1 MFNGNLLDFFWT
13 MMIIFFWVIAFM
25 IWFQCFFDAWRR
37 TDLGGGMKAV
47 WTIVLFVIPW
57 VGALIYIIAR
67 PKVTAGDVQNLVRS
81 EAAVKAASGVS
92 TADELTKLA
101 QLKDANVITE
111 QQYEDLKA
119 KLLAS

>member
-47 WTIVLFVIPW
+47 WTIVLFIIPW

-67 PKVTAGDVQNLVRS
+67 PKVTAQDVQTMVRAD
-81 EAAVKAASGVS
+81 AATKAASGVS
-92 TADELTKLA
+92 TADELQKLA
-101 QLKDANVITE
+101 ALKEAGVIDE
-111 QQYEDLKA
+111 KQYTDLKA
-119 KLLAS
+119 KLLA

>member
-37 TDLGGGMKAV
+37 TVIGGGMKAV
-47 WTIVLFVIPW
+47 WTIVLFIIPW

-67 PKVTAGDVQNLVRS
+67 PKVTAGDVQTLVRA
-81 EAAVKAASGVS
+81 EAAQKAAGGVS
-92 TADELTKLA
+92 TADELQKLA
-101 QLKDANVITE
+101 ALKEAGVIDE
-111 QQYEDLKA
+111 KQYTDLKA
-119 KLLAS
+119 KLLA

>member
-37 TDLGGGMKAV
+37 TDIGGGMKAV
-47 WTIVLFVIPW
+47 WTIVLFIIPW

-67 PKVTAGDVQNLVRS
+67 PKVTAGDVQTLVRA
-81 EAAVKAASGVS
+81 EAAQKAAGGVS
-92 TADELTKLA
+92 TADELQKLA
-101 QLKDANVITE
+101 SLKEAGVIDE
-111 QQYEDLKA
+111 KQYTDLKA
-119 KLLAS
+119 KLLA

>member
-47 WTIVLFVIPW
+47 WTIVLFIIPW

-67 PKVTAGDVQNLVRS
+67 PKVTAGDVQTLVRA
-81 EAAVKAASGVS
+81 EAAQKAAGGVS
-92 TADELTKLA
+92 TADELQKLA
-101 QLKDANVITE
+101 SLKEAGVIDE
-111 QQYEDLKA
+111 KQYTDLKA
-119 KLLAS
+119 KLLA

>member
-47 WTIVLFVIPW
+47 WTIVLFIIPW

-67 PKVTAGDVQNLVRS
+67 PKVTAGDVQTLVRA
-81 EAAVKAASGVS
+81 EAATKAASGVS
-92 TADELTKLA
+92 TADELQKLA
-101 QLKDANVITE
+101 SLKESGVIDE
-111 QQYEDLKA
+111 KQYTDLKA
-119 KLLAS
+119 KLLA

>member
-47 WTIVLFVIPW
+47 WTIVLFIIPW

-67 PKVTAGDVQNLVRS
+67 PKVTAGDVQTLVRA
-81 EAAVKAASGVS
+81 EAAQKAAGGVS
-92 TADELTKLA
+92 TADELQKLA
-101 QLKDANVITE
+101 SLKESGVIDE
-111 QQYEDLKA
+111 KQYTDLKA
-119 KLLAS
+119 KLLA

>member
-37 TDLGGGMKAV
+37 TDIGGGMKAV
-47 WTIVLFVIPW
+47 WTVVLFIIPW

-67 PKVTAGDVQNLVRS
+67 PKVTAQDVQTMVRAD
-81 EAAVKAASGVS
+81 AATKAASGVS
-92 TADELTKLA
+92 TADELQKLA
-101 QLKDANVITE
+101 ALKEAGVIDE
-111 QQYEDLKA
+111 KQYTDLKA
-119 KLLAS
+119 KLLA